1 MAQET
6 DRQKALRL
14 LKDDVTGYGATR
26 SAENIRADLLEAIQ
40 AMETAGITLRGPRF
54 SDPQNRTRNLPL
66 TYANMKAY
74 IERAEERDLADIS
87 NSLLM
92 LHEADLQ
99 RTQGGKRRGRG
110 RKTRRVHKRSR
121 KISRARRS

>member
-1 MAQET
+1 MSQET

-26 SAENIRADLLEAIQ
+26 SAENVRADLLEAVN
-40 AMETAGITLRGPRF
+40 AMEQAGIVLRGP
-54 SDPQNRTRNLPL
+54 SMLDPQNVTQNLPL

-74 IERAEERDLADIS
+74 IERADDSSLADIS

-92 LHEADLQ
+92 LHRAELR
-99 RTQGGKRRGRG
+99 RTQGGKRKGRG
-110 RKTRRVHKRSR
+110 RKTRRTRKTRKTRRTTRS
-121 KISRARRS
+121 